1 MPQRP
6 PVSVEADTTSVREA
20 PGHDRFIDRAALVT
34 GAGSGIG
41 AALAAALVD
50 AGAYVVCTDIDEEA
64 AHRTAKALGDRARAE
79 ALDVTDAEQVVAAV
93 DRVIAE
99 HGRIDLIFNNAG
111 ITFGGETEHLTLA
124 QWDQIIDVNLRGV
137 IHGIHAA
144 YPKMIDQGHGHIVNT
159 ASAGGLMAA
168 GLITSYVATKHAVVG
183 LSLALR
189 TEAAAKGVG
198 VTVICPGAV
207 STPILDKGSID
218 DFVGRD
224 YYLRGQGIKTPH
236 APEQLAREVL
246 SAIAEN
252 KPILVTPRSTRLAWR
267 VSRLLPGLMQRSSIS
282 FVARQRK
289 WQAQRAT
296 KTASRG
302 TAN

>member
-1 MPQRP
+1 MSR
-6 PVSVEADTTSVREA
+6 VASADGA
-20 PGHDRFIDRAALVT
+20 NPHGGRFAGRAALVT

-41 AALAAALVD
+41 FALAAALVE
-50 AGAYVVCTDIDEEA
+50 AGAHVVCTDLDEA
-64 AHRTAKALGDRARAE
+64 AAQGAAAALGPRARAE
-79 ALDVTDAEQVVAAV
+79 TLDVIDPDQVMATVDAI
-93 DRVIAE
+93 IAE
-99 HGRIDLIFNNAG
+99 HGQIDLIFNNAG
-111 ITFGGETEHLTLA
+111 INYGGETEHLTLD
-124 QWDQIIDVNLRGV
+124 QWNRIIDVNLRGV
-137 IHGIHAA
+137 VHGVHAA
-144 YPKMIDQGHGHIVNT
+144 YPKMIAQGHGHIVNT

-207 STPILDKGSID
+207 NTPILDKGSID

-236 APEQLAREVL
+236 SPEKLANEVL
-246 SAIAEN
+246 AAVAGN
-252 KPILVTPRSTRLAWR
+252 KAILVTPRSTRLAWR
-267 VSRLLPGLMQRSSIS
+267 FNRLVPGLMQRTSIS

-289 WQAQRAT
+289 WQSQRAE
-296 KTASRG
+296 KSGKADAR
-302 TAN
+302 

>member
-1 MPQRP
+1 M
-6 PVSVEADTTSVREA
+6 
-20 PGHDRFIDRAALVT
+20 LVT

-41 AALAAALVD
+41 AALASALVK
-50 AGAYVVCTDIDEEA
+50 AGAHVVCTDVDEA
-64 AHRTAKALGDRARAE
+64 AVQRTATELGPRARAE
-79 ALDVTDAEQVVAAV
+79 ALDVTDPEQVIAAV
-93 DRVIAE
+93 DRVVAE

-111 ITFGGETEHLTLA
+111 ITYGGETEQLTLD
-124 QWDQIIDVNLRGV
+124 QWNRIIDVNLRGV
-137 IHGIHAA
+137 VHGIYAA
-144 YPKMIDQGHGHIVNT
+144 YPKMIAQGHGHIVNT

-207 STPILDKGSID
+207 NTPILDKGSID

-236 APEQLAREVL
+236 SPDELAHEVL
-246 SAIAEN
+246 TAVALNTAIV
-252 KPILVTPRSTRLAWR
+252 VTPRSTRLAWR
-267 VSRLLPGLMQRSSIS
+267 FNRLSPGLMQRASIS

-289 WQAQRAT
+289 WQSQRA
-296 KTASRG
+296 KKSGKAGGR
-302 TAN
+302 

>member
-1 MPQRP
+1 MPT
-6 PVSVEADTTSVREA
+6 SSDDTT
-20 PGHDRFIDRAALVT
+20 PYGDRFAGRAALVT

-41 AALAAALVD
+41 AALAAALVK
-50 AGAYVVCTDIDEEA
+50 AGAHVACADLDEA
-64 AHRTAKALGDRARAE
+64 AATRTATALGPRARAE
-79 ALDVTDAEQVVAAV
+79 TLDVTDPGQVTATV

-99 HGRIDLIFNNAG
+99 HGQIDLLFNNAG
-111 ITFGGETEHLTLA
+111 ITYGGETEHLTLE
-124 QWDQIIDVNLRGV
+124 QWNRIIDVNLRGV
-137 IHGIHAA
+137 VHGIHAA
-144 YPKMIDQGHGHIVNT
+144 YPRMIAQGHGHIVNT

-207 STPILDKGSID
+207 NTPILDKGSID

-224 YYLRGQGIKTPH
+224 YYLRGQGIKTAH
-236 APEQLAREVL
+236 SPEKLADEVL
-246 SAIAEN
+246 AAVTRN
-252 KPILVTPRSTRLAWR
+252 KAILVAPRSTRLAWR
-267 VSRLLPGLMQRSSIS
+267 LNRLAPGFMQRASVS

-289 WQAQRAT
+289 WQLQRVEKAG
-296 KTASRG
+296 KAGAR
-302 TAN
+302 

>member
-1 MPQRP
+1 MSRTG
-6 PVSVEADTTSVREA
+6 SAGADGANPYR
-20 PGHDRFIDRAALVT
+20 GRFVGRAALVT

-41 AALAAALVD
+41 AALAAALVE
-50 AGAYVVCTDIDEEA
+50 AGAYVVCTDLDQVA
-64 AHRTAKALGDRARAE
+64 ARRTAAALGPRARAE
-79 ALDVTDAEQVVAAV
+79 ALDVTDPEQVLAAV
-93 DRVIAE
+93 ERVVAE

-111 ITFGGETEHLTLA
+111 INFGGEAEHLTLA
-124 QWDQIIDVNLRGV
+124 QWNQIIDVNLRGV
-137 IHGIHAA
+137 VHGIHAA
-144 YPKMIDQGHGHIVNT
+144 YPKMIAQGNGHIVNT

-207 STPILDKGSID
+207 DTPILDKGSID

-224 YYLRGQGIKTPH
+224 YYLKGQRIKTPH
-236 APEQLAREVL
+236 SPAKLADEVL
-246 SAIAEN
+246 AAVAGN
-252 KPILVTPRSTRLAWR
+252 KAILVAPRSARLAWR
-267 VSRLLPGLMQRSSIS
+267 FNRLAPGLMQRSSIL

-289 WQAQRAT
+289 WQAQRAQKAG
-296 KTASRG
+296 KTAGR
-302 TAN
+302 

>member
-1 MPQRP
+1 MSRAA
-6 PVSVEADTTSVREA
+6 SAAADSATPYS
-20 PGHDRFIDRAALVT
+20 GRFSGRAALVT

-41 AALAAALVD
+41 AALAAALIR
-50 AGAYVVCTDIDEEA
+50 AGAHVVCTDLDKA
-64 AHRTAKALGDRARAE
+64 AAQRTAAALGPRARAE
-79 ALDVTDAEQVVAAV
+79 ALDVTDPDQVVAAV

-99 HGRIDLIFNNAG
+99 HGQIDLIFNNAG
-111 ITFGGETEHLTLA
+111 INYGGETEHLTLA
-124 QWDQIIDVNLRGV
+124 QWNQIIDVNLRGV
-137 IHGIHAA
+137 VHGIHAA
-144 YPKMIDQGHGHIVNT
+144 YPKMIAQGHGHIVNT

-207 STPILDKGSID
+207 NTPILDKGSID

-224 YYLRGQGIKTPH
+224 YYLRGQGIKTPY
-236 APEQLAREVL
+236 APEKLANEVL
-246 SAIAEN
+246 AAVALN
-252 KPILVTPRSTRLAWR
+252 KAMLVAPRSARLTWRFNRLA
-267 VSRLLPGLMQRSSIS
+267 PGLMQRSSIS

-296 KTASRG
+296 KDG
-302 TAN
+302 

>member
-1 MPQRP
+1 MHSYQ
-6 PVSVEADTTSVREA
+6 EGVRMSRAAASAE
-20 PGHDRFIDRAALVT
+20 PHGGRFVGRAALVT

-41 AALAAALVD
+41 AALATALVE
-50 AGAYVVCTDIDEEA
+50 AGAHVICTDLDPVA
-64 AHRTAKALGDRARAE
+64 AQRTAGALGPRARSE
-79 ALDVTDAEQVVAAV
+79 ALDVTDPEHVAASV

-111 ITFGGETEHLTLA
+111 INFGGETEHLTLD
-124 QWDQIIDVNLRGV
+124 QWNQIIDVNLRGV
-137 IHGIHAA
+137 VHGIHAA
-144 YPKMIDQGHGHIVNT
+144 YPKMIAQGQGHIVNT

-207 STPILDKGSID
+207 NTPILDKGSID

-236 APEQLAREVL
+236 PPEKLAEEVL
-246 SAIAEN
+246 TAVAAN
-252 KPILVTPRSTRLAWR
+252 KALVVAPRSTRLAWR
-267 VSRLLPGLMQRSSIS
+267 FNRLAPGLMQRSSIS
-282 FVARQRK
+282 FIARQRT
-289 WQAQRAT
+289 WQAQRA
-296 KTASRG
+296 KKLAAR
-302 TAN
+302 